1 MIIICFKKTKN
12 VSFNCVTSYVNYCK
26 SIYSSEID
34 TLVVDV
40 QTFIAVNSLPNL
52 AVFSLKNV
60 FML

>member
-12 VSFNCVTSYVNYCK
+12 VSFNCVTGCVNYCK
-26 SIYSSEID
+26 SMYGGEID

-40 QTFIAVNSLPNL
+40 HTFIAVNSLPNL
-52 AVFSLKNV
+52 AIFSLKNV